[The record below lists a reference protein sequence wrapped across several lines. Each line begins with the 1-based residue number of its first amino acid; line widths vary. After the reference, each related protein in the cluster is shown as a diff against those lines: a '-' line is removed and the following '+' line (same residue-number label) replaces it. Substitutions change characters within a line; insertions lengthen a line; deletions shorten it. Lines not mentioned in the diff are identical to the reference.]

1 MGRSKNGQRGIR
13 EIREGRRAPRQS
25 YGERFAGSTGA
36 GDGGGVEGEGE
47 GGGDGEAENRDPKNE
62 VYVHEPVVSQEDY
75 NILFAKPVFASNNR
89 RGRGKG
95 KSS

>member
-1 MGRSKNGQRGIR
+1 MGRNKNGQRGIR
-13 EIREGRRAPRQS
+13 EIREGAPRQS
-25 YGERFAGSTGA
+25 YGERFAGSNGA
-36 GDGGGVEGEGE
+36 GDGGGVEVEGE
-47 GGGDGEAENRDPKNE
+47 VGDGEAENRDPKNE

-89 RGRGKG
+89 RRRSKAKD